1 MGQKVKIRGLLV
13 KVLPNKVLEQ
23 SVLQNLKAK
32 FPTQKRNKIKCISWS
47 YKIHQTFV
55 EVLLAEQVLYLIM
68 VTM

>member
-32 FPTQKRNKIKCISWS
+32 FPTQKRNKIKCIS
-47 YKIHQTFV
+47 
-55 EVLLAEQVLYLIM
+55 
-68 VTM
+68 